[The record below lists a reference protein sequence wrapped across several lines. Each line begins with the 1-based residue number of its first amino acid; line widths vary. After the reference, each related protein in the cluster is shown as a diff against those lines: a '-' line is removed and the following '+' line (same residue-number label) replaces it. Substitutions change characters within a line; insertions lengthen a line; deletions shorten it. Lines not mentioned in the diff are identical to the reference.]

1 MQEGWASRDAAHHQR
16 PPGQDP
22 GAATVPHAPMQSV
35 RARRLSV
42 LLGGGMDGSHR
53 PHPGVEVDAGGGRP
67 GCAGVMRSHPCAL
80 PIPCPCPRQLRSPG
94 WAFWGRWVPSVPP
107 PCTRGIARCCRLGS
121 IGIRSKQMGS
131 SCERQHEERAA
142 GGSGAGARGLPSPC
156 TDLRQA
162 RPSQSCQEKWA
173 DYGMNAGQGRAGM
186 QPP

>member
-1 MQEGWASRDAAHHQR
+1 MLLTTSGRQARTPVLPPCPTHRWSPSGHGGCLSYWAEGWMD
-16 PPGQDP
+16 PIGPIPGWRW
-22 GAATVPHAPMQSV
+22 MW
-35 RARRLSV
+35 
-42 LLGGGMDGSHR
+42 
-53 PHPGVEVDAGGGRP
+53 GGGRP